1 MQATH
6 IFPGRKQAMIEETT
20 ITIEF
25 TSDTHGHLKIL
36 EHQLKHIHDVG
47 VDLVAPRDP
56 AAPALVAIGINKGGE
71 RGKAAA
77 QNVAQT
83 LYAFLHDDAS
93 PAGSKKISLVT
104 IEGERI
110 DIEPL
115 PVEQIKEVIVAA
127 RQGE

>member
-1 MQATH
+1 
-6 IFPGRKQAMIEETT
+6 MISETT

-25 TSDTHGHLKIL
+25 TSDTKEHLKSL
-36 EHQLKHIHDVG
+36 EHQLKHIRDVG

-56 AAPALVAIGINKGGE
+56 VAPALVAIGINKAGE
-71 RGKAAA
+71 RGEAAA

-83 LYAFLHDDAS
+83 LYAFLHGDAS
-93 PAGSKKISLVT
+93 AAGHKKISLVT

-115 PVEQIKEVIVAA
+115 SVEQIREIIVAA
-127 RQGE
+127 REGE